1 MMNIQDL
8 FIYLFIYFYLDK
20 LFVNIIFS
28 KEKKS
33 VKLRN

>member
-8 FIYLFIYFYLDK
+8 FIYFYFYLDK
-20 LFVNIIFS
+20 LFVNIIFA
-28 KEKKS
+28 KKKKKS

>member
-8 FIYLFIYFYLDK
+8 FIYLYLDK

>member
-8 FIYLFIYFYLDK
+8 FIYLSIFFYLDK

>member
-8 FIYLFIYFYLDK
+8 FIYFYFYLDK